1 MKRVSLSRNLNFVTE
16 PSRVWYN
23 VESYTNRVCAVAL
36 TVETKNNETC
46 SMLLCVST
54 VSKTCN
60 VACMVCMAT

>member
-16 PSRVWYN
+16 PSRVWHN
-23 VESYTNRVCAVAL
+23 VECYTNQVCAVAL

-60 VACMVCMAT
+60 VACMVCMVT